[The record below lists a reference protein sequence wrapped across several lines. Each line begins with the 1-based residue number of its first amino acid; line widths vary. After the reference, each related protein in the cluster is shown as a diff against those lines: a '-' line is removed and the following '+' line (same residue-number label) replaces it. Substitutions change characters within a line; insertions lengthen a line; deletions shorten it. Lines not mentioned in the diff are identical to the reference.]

1 MDYKRI
7 HESIMKTDPKI
18 RLVTICDL
26 NGKIMHSEH
35 RQGVKN
41 LLTPEESKKSLE
53 LAVKAWKTRSE
64 LTSKIGKG
72 KYVLAEYE
80 RIKRITIGR
89 QPPSLYNY
97 RNRCRSFC
105 HNQCCLKARLAIG
118 EVKPTYIPLRSIP
131 SHLGTNNEDKQ
142 NPEEYLLMQKKT
154 RKNKMHHRNLD
165 YCKELISVVDQFRH
179 LNDVEEKLR
188 SLETDA

>member
-7 HESIMKTDPKI
+7 YETIMNSDPRI

-35 RQGVKN
+35 REGVKN

-64 LTSKIGKG
+64 LASKIGKG

-80 RIKRITIGR
+80 KLKRITM
-89 QPPSLYNY
+89 
-97 RNRCRSFC
+97 
-105 HNQCCLKARLAIG
+105 
-118 EVKPTYIPLRSIP
+118 PLGD
-131 SHLGTNNEDKQ
+131 SHLLYVT
-142 NPEEYLLMQKKT
+142 T
-154 RKNKMHHRNLD
+154 
-165 YCKELISVVDQFRH
+165 
-179 LNDVEEKLR
+179 
-188 SLETDA
+188 ETDVDYSVITNTVSKLDLR